1 MKNISFIVVLCSIFM
16 FSGCGKKSESHHAL
30 REGKGG
36 KKFGGPIHLNETG
49 DLRSL
54 DPPQINDQTSAHIA
68 ENIYDRLLSFDSALN
83 LHPGL
88 AKALPDISPDGIT
101 YTFHLRTDVYFQ
113 DDACFPDGKGRKMTS
128 KDIVYCWS
136 RALDPGTNTLALPY
150 FQTIKGAKEYF
161 DSKAKL
167 PGGVSG
173 LQAPDDSTFVVTL
186 KAAFSP
192 FINYCMVG
200 NAFIYPHEAVEK
212 YGKDF
217 THHGVGTG
225 PFRFVEYKES
235 RYCLLVRNE
244 HYWGKDDAGN
254 QLPYLDT
261 VRFNFIQDDK
271 AELLEFKAG
280 NLDHKYRIPNEFFPD
295 VVDENKNLK
304 GEYKKYQLGRIVTLA
319 SQFHGFNTQ
328 YPGVSN
334 VHLRRAISFAIDR
347 KKIVKYILK
356 NQAAGPCENG
366 LVPPSMPGYPF
377 AQVHGFVFNP
387 DSARAE
393 FDIAKKELKGEIP
406 DLTLYVNKGG
416 TRNTDV
422 AQAVQAMIK
431 ENLGIDIHL
440 EVKEWAQLTPMIDD
454 GKAAYF
460 RLGWIAD
467 YPDPQNFMN
476 LLYGKNIP
484 SSGPSS
490 VNQTRYRNPE
500 FDKIYEQAI
509 AEIDRAKAMQ
519 LWAQCDQ
526 IAINDAPQVIL
537 YYDEDYH
544 LIQPWVKNF
553 PIDAQDNNPMKNVW
567 LSE

>member
-1 MKNISFIVVLCSIFM
+1 MKKTFVLCFLCSLLALA
-16 FSGCGKKSESHHAL
+16 SCGKKSAGKHSL
-30 REGKGG
+30 RDAKGG
-36 KKFGGPIHLNETG
+36 KKFGGAIRLNETG

-54 DPPQINDQTSAHIA
+54 DPPQINDQTSSHIG
-68 ENIYDRLLSFDSALN
+68 ENIYDRLLSFDNTLS
-83 LHPGL
+83 LHPAL
-88 AKALPDISPDGIT
+88 ARALPDISPDGIT

-113 DDACFPDGKGRKMTS
+113 DDACFPDSKGRKMTA

-136 RALDPGTNTLALPY
+136 RALDPATNTLALPY
-150 FQTIKGAKEYF
+150 FQIIKGAKEYF

-167 PGGVSG
+167 PEGVSG

-200 NAFIYPHEAVEK
+200 NAYIYPHEAVEK

-225 PFRFVEYKES
+225 PFRFVEYKEA

-244 HYWGKDDAGN
+244 HYWDKDEAGN

-261 VRFNFIQDDK
+261 VRFTFMQDDK
-271 AELLEFKAG
+271 PELLEFKAG
-280 NLDHKYRIPNEFFPD
+280 NLDHKYRIPSEFFAD

-304 GEYKKYQLGRIVTLA
+304 GEYKKYQLGKVAAIAT
-319 SQFHGFNTQ
+319 QFHGFNTQ
-328 YPGVSN
+328 LAGVSN
-334 VHLRRAISFAIDR
+334 VHLRRAISFCVDR
-347 KKIVKYILK
+347 RKIIKYILK
-356 NQAAGPCENG
+356 NQAAGPGEHG
-366 LVPPSMPGYPF
+366 LVPPSLPGYPF
-377 AQVHGFVFNP
+377 DQVKGFVFNP

-393 FDIAKKELKGEIP
+393 LEIAKKELKGQLPE
-406 DLTLYVNKGG
+406 LTLYVNKGG
-416 TRNTDV
+416 GRNEDV

-431 ENLGIDIHL
+431 ENLGMEINL
-440 EVKEWAQLTPMIDD
+440 TVKEWAEHTAMIDE

-484 SSGPSS
+484 SNGPSS
-490 VNQTRYRNPE
+490 INQTRYKNPE
-500 FDKIYEQAI
+500 FDKLYEQAI
-509 AEIDRAKAMQ
+509 HEVDRAKVMQ

-526 IAINDAPQVIL
+526 LAIRDAPQIIL

-544 LIQPWVKNF
+544 LIQPWVRDF
-553 PIDAQDNNPMKNVW
+553 PIDAQDNNPMKRVW